1 MLRVPQVQDSAARM
15 KFKRFR
21 TFRERFCWVRR
32 DSIYPAGVDSHGQ
45 IVFLAAEAASEK
57 VAT

>member
-1 MLRVPQVQDSAARM
+1 MLRVPQVQDNAARM

-21 TFRERFCWVRR
+21 KFRERCCWVRQ
-32 DSIYPAGVDSHGQ
+32 DSIFPAGLDSHGQ
-45 IVFLAAEAASEK
+45 IFFLAAEAASEK